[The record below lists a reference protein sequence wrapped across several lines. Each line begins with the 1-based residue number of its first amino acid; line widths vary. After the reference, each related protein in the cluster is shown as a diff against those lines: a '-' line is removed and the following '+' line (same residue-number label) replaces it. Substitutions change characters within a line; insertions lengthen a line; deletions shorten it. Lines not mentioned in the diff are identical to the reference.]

1 MFGKNSFEDQPP
13 MEESL
18 FSEGELA
25 YIKKH
30 LQALAD
36 MDFTQEVD
44 TSMFGDKEG
53 VIFLLKE
60 VQSNFLDLLKE
71 IMISS
76 SGMLKS
82 SAKLSELSK
91 KVRDRTVEIHS
102 STSSVA
108 NSTNEMNGNINTVS
122 AATEELSI
130 NMKSISD
137 AAGESRDHVNAISNS
152 TKELTTAAQEIAQST
167 EKATEITNKAIENVA
182 ETFRKVSDLQSAA
195 REIGVVTTTISDIS
209 DQTKLLALNATI
221 EAARAGEAGKGFAV
235 VAKEVKDLALQTNE
249 ATKNIQQ
256 KIEVIQRATDETSS
270 SIDSISSVMNDV
282 NDVVT
287 TIASASEEQSI
298 TTKDIAEN
306 ILNTT
311 SRIEEMT
318 TSVEQGAE
326 AVQDVNVSINDSANI
341 SNFVTESMNKVKSD
355 SADVKDASISNYAVT
370 LETIGQGEAIT
381 DITSRVKVP
390 ANIMALIN
398 NVEPVL
404 CRFSKSFD
412 VQIETMNNDH
422 SRIFDYINSVNK
434 MVKENKDIKEILSGM
449 RQLLSFTDE
458 HFQREEH
465 LMIAHNYPDLG
476 IQQSTHSK
484 FLEKIREIIKTVEN
498 SEDIDLIDVM
508 VFLRDWL
515 IKHIQGIDKKYG
527 DFLNNCGVR

>member
-1 MFGKNSFEDQPP
+1 MFGKNSFEDQGSI
-13 MEESL
+13 EESL
-18 FSEGELA
+18 FAEGELA
-25 YIKKH
+25 YIKQQ
-30 LQALAD
+30 LQALSE
-36 MDFTQEVD
+36 MDFTQEIN
-44 TSMFGDKEG
+44 TTLFGDKEG
-53 VIFLLKE
+53 VIKLIKD
-60 VQSNFLDLLKE
+60 VQINFLDLLKE

-82 SAKLSELSK
+82 SALLSEMSK
-91 KVRDRTVEIHS
+91 KVRDRTIEIHS
-102 STSSVA
+102 NTISVA

-137 AAGESRDHVNAISNS
+137 ASGESRDHVNAISNS
-152 TKELTTAAQEIAQST
+152 TNELTTAAQEIAQST
-167 EKATEITNKAIENVA
+167 EKATEITNRAIENVE
-182 ETFRKVSDLQSAA
+182 ETSRKVSDLQSAA
-195 REIGVVTTTISDIS
+195 REIGVVTTTISEIS

-256 KIEVIQRATDETSS
+256 KIEVIQRATDETSR
-270 SIDSISSVMNDV
+270 SIDDISTVMNDV

-298 TTKDIAEN
+298 TTRDIAEN
-306 ILNTT
+306 ILSTT

-341 SNFVTESMNKVKSD
+341 SNFVTDAMNKVQTD
-355 SADVKDASISNYAVT
+355 SAEIKDASISNYAVT

-381 DITSRVKVP
+381 EITSRVKVP
-390 ANIMALIN
+390 GHITHEVS
-398 NVEPVL
+398 NVQPVL
-404 CRFSKSFD
+404 CRFTKSFD
-412 VQIETMNNDH
+412 VQVEKMNDDH
-422 SRIFDYINSVNK
+422 SRIFDYINQVNK
-434 MVKENKDIKEILSGM
+434 MVKENKEMTEVLSGM
-449 RQLLSFTDE
+449 RQLLSFTEE
-458 HFQREEH
+458 HFQREEQ
-465 LMIAHNYPDLG
+465 LMITHNYPGLSV
-476 IQQSTHSK
+476 QQGAHIK
-484 FLEKIREIIKTVEN
+484 FIEKIKEIISTVE
-498 SEDIDLIDVM
+498 SGEEVDLIDIM

-527 DFLNNCGVR
+527 DFLNECGVR